1 MNYREID
8 LNLLLVLDAMMK
20 EQSVTAVSRK
30 LSISQPTVSFSLKK
44 LREILGD
51 ELFVRT
57 GSGMQP
63 TPRAVALAGPVGQVI
78 RIVQDEILNPPEFDP
93 SVSDRRFVINATDI
107 GEMVFMPPLLG
118 ALREFAPKAS
128 IEAVCLDPHDLA
140 QALSD
145 GMVDLA
151 IGYMPELT
159 GSNLYTQ
166 LLFEHPFVCL
176 ASDTHPLVKNG
187 INLEQYAG
195 AKHIS
200 LVGEGHSQQ
209 KFEKMIEEA
218 GIKRR
223 IVLRSQNFMNIPFI
237 VRDSELL
244 ATVPKVIAF
253 AFAHMRGLAAF
264 CPPFE
269 LPALPIRQYWHQRM
283 HKDPAQVWL
292 RQTVSKLFLNQDPTK
307 DFMARGSDWV
317 ETDVSGEK

>member
-30 LSISQPTVSFSLKK
+30 LLISQPTVSFSLKK
-44 LREILGD
+44 LREILDD

-63 TPRAVALAGPVGQVI
+63 TPRAMALAGPIDQVI
-78 RIVQDEILNPPEFDP
+78 RIVRDEILSPPEFEP

-107 GEMVFMPPLLG
+107 GEMVFLPPLLKV
-118 ALREFAPKAS
+118 LREFAPHAS
-128 IEAVCLDPHDLA
+128 IESVCLDPHDLS
-140 QALSD
+140 QALAD
-145 GMVDLA
+145 GLVDLV

-159 GSNLYTQ
+159 GSGLYTQ

-176 ASDTHPLVKNG
+176 ASDTHPLLKDG
-187 INLEQYAG
+187 ITLEQYAC
-195 AKHIS
+195 AEHIT

-209 KFEKMIEEA
+209 KFENMIEES

-244 ATVPKVIAF
+244 ATVPKVIAA
-253 AFAHMRGLAAF
+253 AFAHMRGLVAF
-264 CPPFE
+264 WPPFE
-269 LPALPIRQYWHQRM
+269 LPAVPIRQYWHQRM

-292 RQTVSKLFLNQDPTK
+292 RQTVSELFLNKDPTAE
-307 DFMARGSDWV
+307 FMVRQNN
-317 ETDVSGEK
+317 K